1 MRFIPDISTQ
11 EIKTNHENFIKRIS
25 SFRILKVWDMKL
37 KNMMKNFT
45 GL

>member
-1 MRFIPDISTQ
+1 MRFIPDLSTK

-25 SFRILKVWDMKL
+25 SFRILKVWNMTL
-37 KNMMKNFT
+37 KNTMKNAI